1 MDAENTQRKCYVK
14 TRAEFGVMLPK
25 AKKKKAKMAKKTP
38 KTRGEA

>member
-25 AKKKKAKMAKKTP
+25 AKKNAKMAKKTP